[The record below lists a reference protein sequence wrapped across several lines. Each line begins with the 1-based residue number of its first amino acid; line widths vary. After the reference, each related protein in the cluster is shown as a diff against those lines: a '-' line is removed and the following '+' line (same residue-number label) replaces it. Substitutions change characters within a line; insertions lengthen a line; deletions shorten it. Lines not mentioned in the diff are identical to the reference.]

1 MRSFLDDIRFGLRLL
16 AKSPVL
22 TAAVVVVLA
31 LGIGANTAIFT
42 IVDAV
47 LIRPLPYRNSEQ
59 LVMMYQ
65 SEPEIPKAPVTGPD
79 FQDWKKMARSFQDMA
94 AGTSASFNLTGAG
107 EPMRLDG
114 WAVTPNLFDLLGV
127 HPALGRAFQA
137 GEDHYG
143 RNRVAVITY
152 SLWQRAFG
160 GDAAIVGRDITL
172 DGQNVT
178 VIGVMPPQ
186 FRFASFWAINA
197 QLFVPL
203 SFNDPGKKWLT
214 QRGNHGLWT
223 IGRMKPGVTVEQAD
237 AELKTISRQLE
248 KAYPDSNE
256 RIGGVAVGMHEQL
269 TGRSRGT
276 LLALLIAVAFVLAI
290 ACANVANL
298 MIAQSTR
305 RHREMAVRLALGAT
319 AGRLLRQLLTESLVV
334 SFLGAGLGLLLAVW
348 LQELLLKLGPAGYVP
363 SIADVRLNGDVFVF
377 TAGLALLTGLVS
389 GLMPAWQASR
399 TEIHDAMKEG
409 GRSTSTGTRTRFRNG
424 LIVAEVA
431 STLMLLFAA
440 GLTLRSLRQ
449 VLAVNLAFDGSGV
462 LTMKLSLPDA
472 RYRKPEDAALFF
484 TRALEAVR
492 AVPGVQ
498 AAGFTSELPL
508 EGGNNGGIRI
518 EGRPRTTGWGGALV
532 ENGTITPG
540 YLSTLRIPLLAG
552 RDVTDADIGKPVA
565 LINSA
570 MAKQFWGTDNPLGHR
585 FGSND
590 DHPVWYEVVGVVGDV
605 PEWGIESRTIPQRFQ
620 ALGNDSARSTMSLAV
635 RTTLPPESLAKP
647 VADAI
652 HSVDKLLPLYEVQP
666 MQAIVDARTGERRF
680 NVFLLGLFAGLAL
693 LLAAVGIYGV
703 MSSMVAQRTQEI
715 GLRMAL
721 GAHTSHVLGMV
732 LGQSLRLIMIGV
744 ILGTAGAL
752 ASSRLLAA
760 LVFRVKPD
768 DPLTIA
774 AGAGALLLVAL
785 LASYL
790 PARRAA
796 KVDPMV
802 ALRYE

>member
-1 MRSFLDDIRFGLRLL
+1 MRSFFEDIRFGLRLL

-47 LIRPLPYRNSEQ
+47 LIRPLPYRNPEQ

-65 SEPEIPKAPVTGPD
+65 SEPEIPKAPLAGPD
-79 FQDWKKMARSFQDMA
+79 FQDWKTMSHSFQDMA
-94 AGTSASFNLTGAG
+94 AGTSANFNLTGAG
-107 EPMRLDG
+107 DPVRLQG
-114 WAVTPNLFDLLGV
+114 WAVSPNLFDVLGV
-127 HPALGRAFQA
+127 HPALGRGFQA

-143 RNRVAVITY
+143 RDRVVVLTY
-152 SLWQRAFG
+152 ALWQRAFG
-160 GDAAIVGRDITL
+160 GDAGIVGRDITL
-172 DGQNVT
+172 DGRNVT
-178 VIGVMPPQ
+178 VVGVLPPQ
-186 FRFASFWAINA
+186 FRFASFWGIAA

-203 SFNDPGKKWLT
+203 SFDDPGKKWLR
-214 QRGNHGLWT
+214 QRGNHGLWS
-223 IGRMKPGVTVEQAD
+223 IGRLKPGVTVQQAD
-237 AELKTISRQLE
+237 AELRTISQQLE
-248 KAYPDSNE
+248 RAYPKSND
-256 RIGGVAVGMHEQL
+256 RTGGVAVGMHEQL
-269 TGRSRGT
+269 TGRSRDT
-276 LLALLIAVAFVLAI
+276 LLALLISVAFVLAI
-290 ACANVANL
+290 ACANVTNL
-298 MIAQSTR
+298 MIAQSAR
-305 RHREMAVRLALGAT
+305 RQREMAIRLALGAT
-319 AGRLLRQLLTESLVV
+319 ARRLLRQLLTESLVL
-334 SFLGAGLGLLLAVW
+334 SFLGAGLGFLLAIW

-363 SIADVRLNGDVFVF
+363 SIADVRLNSDVFLFTAVLAVF
-377 TAGLALLTGLVS
+377 TGIVS

-399 TEIHDAMKEG
+399 TGIFDTMKEG
-409 GRSTSTGTRTRFRNG
+409 GRSTSSGSLRFRNA

-431 STLMLLFAA
+431 STLVLLFAA

-449 VLAVNLAFDGSGV
+449 VLAVNLGFDGGGV
-462 LTMKLSLPDA
+462 LTMNVALPDA
-472 RYRKPEDAALFF
+472 RYPKKDDGVRFL

-498 AAGFTSELPL
+498 SAGFTTELPL
-508 EGGNNGGIRI
+508 EGGNNGMVRI
-518 EGRPRTTGWGGALV
+518 EGRPRPAGWGDTLV

-540 YLSTLRIPLLAG
+540 YFGALRIPLLAG
-552 RDVTDADIGKPVA
+552 RDLTDADVGKPVA
-565 LINSA
+565 LINAA
-570 MAKQFWGTDNPLGHR
+570 MAKYFWPNESPLGHR
-585 FGSND
+585 FGAND
-590 DHPVWYEVVGVVGDV
+590 DNPVWYEVVGVVSDV
-605 PEWGIESRTIPQRFQ
+605 PEWGIETSAIPQKFL
-620 ALGNDSARSTMSLAV
+620 ALGDDSLRPTMSLAV
-635 RTTLPPESLAKP
+635 RSALPPESLAKP

-666 MQAIVDARTGERRF
+666 MQAIVDAHTGARRF

-721 GAHTSHVLGMV
+721 GAHTHHVLGMV
-732 LGQSLRLIMIGV
+732 LGQSLRLILVGV
-744 ILGTAGAL
+744 MVGAAGAV
-752 ASSRLLAA
+752 ASSKLVAS

-768 DPLTIA
+768 DPLTIVAGA
-774 AGAGALLLVAL
+774 AGLILVAL

-796 KVDPMV
+796 RVDPMV